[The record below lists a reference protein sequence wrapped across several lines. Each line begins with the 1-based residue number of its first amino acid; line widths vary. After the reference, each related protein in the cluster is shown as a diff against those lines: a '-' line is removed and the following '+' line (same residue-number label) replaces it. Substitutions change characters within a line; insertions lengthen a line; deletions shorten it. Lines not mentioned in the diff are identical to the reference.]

1 MTTPALSSSG
11 LDLTFLGHQTWHV
24 SDGTAAVLIDPILD
38 RAFGVAAESCQIW
51 PPREVDTAAMGQVAA
66 VLLSHEHLDHFHLP
80 SLSRLDRSVPIYT
93 GTTTPQAVLE
103 AIEQIGFTTHR
114 VDYTQ
119 PVSVGTM
126 EIVLY
131 PAGAKTAFW
140 ESRVSQFLI
149 GRTDAVG
156 GEVFIAVDAD
166 ISDIY
171 LDQLAQGE
179 KAQPR
184 MAIVSNNSQSV
195 PYGGLG
201 ADHNLL
207 PGLDGPRNRPTGLEI
222 FHELLITYLAPLDE
236 VTDVAVC
243 GNGFTAPRSV
253 HGPFLYT
260 DHPHIAKITNELQ
273 HLFTVHGP
281 RPGERLHVPTNGS
294 PVTSSRVGWVR
305 PDTVAEQEG
314 LRALEAFRTAP
325 RAVEPAPLTPPLEPG
340 EIDQAR
346 ALLLEELPRLARDL
360 VATPTGALAIGI
372 QDYLHGP
379 LGRHRLALRLIDP
392 PGGVEGAVQTWLW
405 DATLPDFVPGTDLT
419 RAEAINLVPFGI
431 EVFYQDFVRLFMG
444 QVQIWDIVGASY
456 QHWHIGAVAESP
468 VQALFAIYGEH
479 QRPDLAK
486 RCYAT
491 WLAELNPSA
500 TPVNA

>member
-1 MTTPALSSSG
+1 MTTPAPASAG

-38 RAFGVAAESCQIW
+38 RAFGVAAEPCQIW
-51 PPREVDTAAMGQVAA
+51 PPREVDTQAMGAVEA

-80 SLSRLDRSVPIYT
+80 SLSRLERSVPIYT
-93 GTTTPQAVLE
+93 GTTTPHAVLE
-103 AIEQIGFTTHR
+103 AIEQLGFTTHR

-119 PVSVGTM
+119 PVSVGSM

-149 GRTDAVG
+149 SRTDTSG

-166 ISDIY
+166 LSDVY
-171 LDQLAQGE
+171 LQQLAQGE
-179 KAQPR
+179 KTQPR

-222 FHELLITYLAPLDE
+222 FNELLITYLAPLDE
-236 VTDVAVC
+236 VSDVAVC
-243 GNGFTAPRSV
+243 GNGFTAPRSP

-260 DHPHIAKITNELQ
+260 DHPHIAKVANELQ

-281 RPGERLHVPTNGS
+281 RPGQRLHVPAGQG
-294 PVTSSRVGWVR
+294 PVTTSQVGWVH
-305 PDTVAEQEG
+305 PDTDAEQEG
-314 LRALEAFRTAP
+314 LRALEAFRAAP
-325 RAVEPAPLTPPLEPG
+325 RAVEPTPLTPPLEPG

-379 LGRHRLALRLIDP
+379 LNRYRMALRLINP
-392 PGGVEGAVQTWLW
+392 PGGAEGAVQTWLW
-405 DATLPDFVPGTDLT
+405 DATLPDFAPSPSLT
-419 RAEAINLVPFGI
+419 REETLNLVPFGV
-431 EVFYQDFVRLFMG
+431 EVFYCDFVRLFTG
-444 QVQIWDIVGASY
+444 QVQIWDIVGSSY
-456 QHWHIGAVAESP
+456 QHWYVGDAAESP

-491 WLAELNPSA
+491 WLRELEGAPA
-500 TPVNA
+500 PVGA